1 MQIDKIEKTWK
12 KALGSEIESR
22 SLKELEKFLKA
33 ELKKKRIIYPKQ
45 DEIFSAFDYTPFNK
59 VRVVIIGQDPYH
71 GADQAHGMCF
81 SVKKGIKPPPSLK
94 NIYKELAD
102 DVDFEIPDHG
112 FLESWAKQGVLLLN
126 SVLTVEEAK
135 AGSHQKKG
143 WEDFTDSVIK
153 TLNDKK
159 ENLVFILWGAPAQKK
174 AKVVDEKKHF
184 ILKSPHP
191 SPLAAY
197 RGFFGSKPFSKTN
210 KILQSLGSNP
220 IDWSL

>member
-1 MQIDKIEKTWK
+1 MQINKIEKTWK
-12 KALGSEIESR
+12 KALGPMLEEKHII
-22 SLKELEKFLKA
+22 ELEKFLA
-33 ELKKKRIIYPKQ
+33 SEIKKKKIIYPSQ
-45 DEIFSAFDYTPFNK
+45 NEIFSAFDATPFNK

-81 SVKKGIKPPPSLK
+81 SVKKGIKPPPSLR
-94 NIYKELAD
+94 NIYKELATD
-102 DVDFEIPDHG
+102 IGFEIPEHG
-112 FLESWAKQGVLLLN
+112 FLDSWAKQGVLLLN
-126 SVLTVEEAK
+126 SVLTVEESK

-143 WEDFTDSVIK
+143 WEEFTDSVIK

-174 AKVVDEKKHF
+174 AKVVDEKRHF

-197 RGFFGSKPFSKTN
+197 RGFFGSRPFSKTN
-210 KILQSLGSNP
+210 ELLQSINSKP

>member
-12 KALGSEIESR
+12 KALGPMLEEKHII
-22 SLKELEKFLKA
+22 ELEKFLA
-33 ELKKKRIIYPKQ
+33 SEIKKKKIIYPSQ
-45 DEIFSAFDYTPFNK
+45 NEIFSAFDATPFNK

-81 SVKKGIKPPPSLK
+81 SVKKGIKPPPSLR
-94 NIYKELAD
+94 NIYKELATD
-102 DVDFEIPDHG
+102 IGFEIPEHG
-112 FLESWAKQGVLLLN
+112 FLDSWAKQGVLLLN
-126 SVLTVEEAK
+126 SVLTVEESK

-143 WEDFTDSVIK
+143 WEEFTDSVIK

-174 AKVVDEKKHF
+174 AKVVDEKRHF

-197 RGFFGSKPFSKTN
+197 RGFFGSRPFSKTN
-210 KILQSLGSNP
+210 ELLQSINSKP

>member
-1 MQIDKIEKTWK
+1 MQLSKIEKSWM
-12 KALGSEIESR
+12 KALGPELES
-22 SLKELEKFLKA
+22 KHIKDLEKFLTS
-33 ELKKKRIIYPKQ
+33 EKKKKKVIYPKAS
-45 DEIFSAFDYTPFNK
+45 EVFSAFDKTPFDK

-71 GADQAHGMCF
+71 GPDQAHGMCF

-94 NIYKELAD
+94 NIYKELESD
-102 DVDFEIPDHG
+102 IGFSIPDHG
-112 FLESWAKQGVLLLN
+112 FLEPWAKQGVLLIN
-126 SVLTVEEAK
+126 SVLTVEEAR

-143 WEDFTDSVIK
+143 WEEFTDSVIK
-153 TLNDKK
+153 VLNEKK

-174 AKVVDEKKHF
+174 AKVVDEAKHF

-197 RGFFGSKPFSKTN
+197 RGFFGSKPFSQTN
-210 KILQSLGSNP
+210 KLLKSIGSPP

>member
-1 MQIDKIEKTWK
+1 M
-12 KALGSEIESR
+12 KALGPELES
-22 SLKELEKFLKA
+22 KHIKDLEKFLTS
-33 ELKKKRIIYPKQ
+33 EKKKKKVIYPKAS
-45 DEIFSAFDYTPFNK
+45 EVFSAFDKTPFDK

-71 GADQAHGMCF
+71 GPDQAHGMCF

-94 NIYKELAD
+94 NIYKELESD
-102 DVDFEIPDHG
+102 IGFSIPDHG
-112 FLESWAKQGVLLLN
+112 FLEPWAKQGVLLIN
-126 SVLTVEEAK
+126 SVLTVEEAR

-143 WEDFTDSVIK
+143 WEEFTDSVIK
-153 TLNDKK
+153 VLNEKK

-174 AKVVDEKKHF
+174 AKVVDEAKHF

-197 RGFFGSKPFSKTN
+197 RGFFGSKPFSQTN
-210 KILQSLGSNP
+210 KLLKSIGSPP

>member
-1 MQIDKIEKTWK
+1 MQIDKIEKSWK
-12 KALGSEIESR
+12 KALGSEIESE
-22 SLKELEKFLKA
+22 SLKGLEKFLKS
-33 ELKKKRIIYPKQ
+33 ELKKKKVIYPKQ
-45 DEIFSAFDYTPFNK
+45 EDVFSAFDYTPFNK

-102 DVDFEIPDHG
+102 DIDIEIPDHG

-210 KILQSLGSNP
+210 KILQSLGLKP
-220 IDWSL
+220 IDWRL

>member
-1 MQIDKIEKTWK
+1 MQINKIEKTWK
-12 KALGSEIESR
+12 KALGPMLEEKHII
-22 SLKELEKFLKA
+22 ELEKFLA
-33 ELKKKRIIYPKQ
+33 SEIKKKKIIYPSQ
-45 DEIFSAFDYTPFNK
+45 NEIFSAFEATPFNK

-81 SVKKGIKPPPSLK
+81 SVKKGIKPPPSLR
-94 NIYKELAD
+94 NIYKELATD
-102 DVDFEIPDHG
+102 IGFEIPEHG
-112 FLESWAKQGVLLLN
+112 FLDSWAKQGVLLLN
-126 SVLTVEEAK
+126 SVLTVEESK

-143 WEDFTDSVIK
+143 WEEFTDSVIK

-174 AKVVDEKKHF
+174 AKVVDEKRHF

-197 RGFFGSKPFSKTN
+197 RGFFGSRPFSKTN
-210 KILQSLGSNP
+210 ELLQSINSKP